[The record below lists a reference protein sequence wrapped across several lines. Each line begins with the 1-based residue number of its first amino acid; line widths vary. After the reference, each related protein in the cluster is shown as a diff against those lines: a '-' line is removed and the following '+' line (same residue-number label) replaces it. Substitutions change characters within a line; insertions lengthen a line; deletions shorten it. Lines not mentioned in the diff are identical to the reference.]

1 MGFIKNKNFNILFIV
16 VVLILMFLNF
26 ITFNKYINAYING
39 EPPPKRL
46 IRRTLDSYFSKR
58 LVP

>member
-16 VVLILMFLNF
+16 VVFILMLLNF
-26 ITFNKYINAYING
+26 NTFNRYINALKNG

-46 IRRTLDSYFSKR
+46 IRRTLDSYFSK
-58 LVP
+58 